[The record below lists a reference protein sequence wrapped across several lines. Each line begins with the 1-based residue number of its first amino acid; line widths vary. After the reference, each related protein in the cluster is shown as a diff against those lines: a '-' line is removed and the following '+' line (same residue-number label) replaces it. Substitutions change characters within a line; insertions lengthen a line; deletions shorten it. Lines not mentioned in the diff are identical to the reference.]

1 MIYDSSRRHI
11 LYNLQELLKSD
22 LLINQDYWAYLIFIF
37 IDLQTQV
44 CGTATSG
51 TWLKNRTTA
60 TSVQITF

>member
-44 CGTATSG
+44 CGTADAG
-51 TWLKNRTTA
+51 KGNQCAIQCR
-60 TSVQITF
+60 